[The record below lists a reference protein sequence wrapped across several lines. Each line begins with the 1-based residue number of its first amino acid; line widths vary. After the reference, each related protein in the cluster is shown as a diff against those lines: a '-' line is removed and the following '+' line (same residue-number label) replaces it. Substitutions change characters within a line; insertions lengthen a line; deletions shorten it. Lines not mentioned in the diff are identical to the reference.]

1 MKGIVWYNTLERR
14 GMEMMERIEEE
25 YKRYHYANV
34 LTKTCGNRRYELVF
48 DNGDYWK
55 LVKATESARGNKCN
69 ISYIDNEIPF
79 DIIHDIVKPCTK
91 AGPYQAFKYF

>member
-1 MKGIVWYNTLERR
+1 MKGIVWYDTFER
-14 GMEMMERIEEE
+14 GIEKMEEIEKN
-25 YKRYHYANV
+25 YLVYCYANV
-34 LTKTCGNRRYELVF
+34 LKKTCGNHRYELTY

-55 LVKATESARGNKCN
+55 MVKATESARGYKCN